1 MDPSTTK
8 RYKRPLPDGM
18 NEDDGGVMMSVRDPF
33 LFKEE
38 VQYYREPKVGDF
50 DSCVKQPTEKDVVVD
65 LLAESTD
72 VYPMGY
78 PAE

>member
-1 MDPSTTK
+1 MQPGATK

-38 VQYYREPKVGDF
+38 VQYFREPEEGKYDLAT
-50 DSCVKQPTEKDVVVD
+50 KQPSERDVVVD
-65 LLAESTD
+65 LLAD
-72 VYPMGY
+72 INDIYPLGY
-78 PAE
+78 PTE